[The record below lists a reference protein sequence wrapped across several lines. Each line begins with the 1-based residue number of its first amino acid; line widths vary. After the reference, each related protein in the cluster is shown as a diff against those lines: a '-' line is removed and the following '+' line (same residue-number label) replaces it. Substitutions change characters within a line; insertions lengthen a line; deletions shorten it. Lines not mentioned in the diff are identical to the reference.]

1 MIKEFNTMAELM
13 LQKAEIAD
21 LLDVMEITKQ
31 AKALLKADGINQW
44 QAGYPNEDDFE
55 NDIVKGHLYVAKL
68 EKTVVGFISLIDGI
82 DPWYKIIEN
91 GAWLR
96 YDQPY
101 YTIHRV
107 AVSLSAS
114 GQQVGY
120 RMLRAAI
127 LKCLELD
134 ATIAS
139 IRVDTH
145 PLNTRMQHLL
155 EKVGFVKTGEIFIN
169 EGELRFAYEY
179 LKA

>member
-1 MIKEFNTMAELM
+1 MIKEFNIMAELM

-44 QAGYPNEDDFE
+44 QAGYPNEDDFK
-55 NDIVKGHLYVAKL
+55 NDILQEHLYVAKL
-68 EKTVVGFISLIDGI
+68 DESVVGFISLIDGI
-82 DPWYKIIEN
+82 DRWYQVIEN

-96 YDQPY
+96 HDEPY

-107 AVSLSAS
+107 AVSVNAK

-120 RMLRAAI
+120 RMLQAAI
-127 LKCLELD
+127 SECLALD
-134 ATIAS
+134 TSIAS

-155 EKVGFVKTGEIFIN
+155 EKVGFIKAGDIFIN

-179 LKA
+179 LK